1 MERWVRSQLRL
12 WLLLLLLP
20 PVPGCQKKSGSKWK
34 VFIDQIN
41 RALEIY
47 EPCSSQNCSCY
58 HGVIEEDLTPFRGG
72 ISRKMMAE
80 VVRRK
85 LGTHYQIIK
94 NRLYREN
101 DCMFPSRCSGVEHF
115 ILEVIGRLPDME
127 MVINVR
133 DYPQVPKWMEPA
145 IPVFSFSKPH
155 FSKVLG
161 PVISH
166 EALSEEQI
174 EAPIHQSTMISCILL
189 GHFGKEDP
197 LFGQYILPVLD
208 GGTSSEKTWSAA
220 QWPWKKKNS
229 TAYFRGSRTSPERDP
244 LILLS
249 RKSPKLVD
257 AEYTKN
263 QAWKSMKDTLG
274 KPAAK
279 DVHLVDHCK
288 YKYLFNFRGVA
299 ASFRL
304 KHLFLCGSLVFHV
317 GDEWLEFFYP
327 QLKPWV
333 HYIPVKTDLSNV
345 QELLQFVKA
354 NDDVAQEIAERGSQ
368 FILNHLQMD
377 DITCYWENLLTEYSK
392 FLSYNV
398 TRRKGYDQI
407 IPKILKTEL

>member
-12 WLLLLLLP
+12 WLLLLLLH
-20 PVPGCQKKSGSKWK
+20 PVPGCQKESGSKWK

-58 HGVIEEDLTPFRGG
+58 HGVIEEDLTAFRGG

-101 DCMFPSRCSGVEHF
+101 DCMFPSR
-115 ILEVIGRLPDME
+115 
-127 MVINVR
+127 
-133 DYPQVPKWMEPA
+133 
-145 IPVFSFSKPH
+145 
-155 FSKVLG
+155 
-161 PVISH
+161 
-166 EALSEEQI
+166 
-174 EAPIHQSTMISCILL
+174 HQSTMISCILL

>member
-1 MERWVRSQLRL
+1 MEWWASSPLWV
-12 WLLLLLLP
+12 WLLFLLHP
-20 PVPGCQKKSGSKWK
+20 AQGRQKESGSKWK

-41 RALEIY
+41 RSLEDY

-58 HGVIEEDLTPFRGG
+58 RGVIEEDLTPFRGG

-115 ILEVIGRLPDME
+115 ILEVIRRLPDME

-145 IPVFSFSKPH
+145 IPVFSFSKVSSTVAMEKEKLYSIFPR
-155 FSKVLG
+155 
-161 PVISH
+161 
-166 EALSEEQI
+166 I
-174 EAPIHQSTMISCILL
+174 E
-189 GHFGKEDP
+189 
-197 LFGQYILPVLD
+197 
-208 GGTSSEKTWSAA
+208 
-220 QWPWKKKNS
+220 
-229 TAYFRGSRTSPERDP
+229 
-244 LILLS
+244 
-249 RKSPKLVD
+249 
-257 AEYTKN
+257 
-263 QAWKSMKDTLG
+263 DTLG

-299 ASFRL
+299 ASFRF

-368 FILNHLQMD
+368 FIRNHLQMD

-407 IPKILKTEL
+407 IPKMLKTEL